1 MVFFNTS
8 PFPFLFQNSAHR
20 ALQLDAAPNHH
31 STMFRHVAWYNK
43 RTRTPNTCI
52 RTYIINHTFFN
63 SRAPPQKKKTSIFY
77 KKNQAKFG
85 SEEEKFED
93 ASSFLILAQSLFAAA
108 GAGLVLLVTQSGS
121 VPQRLTAGKP
131 WVKYSHSDDSS
142 HSKVIMYVGNRSSW
156 LVSICTRSLR
166 WTFALFV

>member
-31 STMFRHVAWYNK
+31 STMFRHVAWCNK

-63 SRAPPQKKKTSIFY
+63 SRAPPQKKKNIHFI
-77 KKNQAKFG
+77 KNQAKFG

-131 WVKYSHSDDSS
+131 CVKYSHSDDSS
-142 HSKVIMYVGNRSSW
+142 HSKVIM
-156 LVSICTRSLR
+156 
-166 WTFALFV
+166 